1 MFNWPEDDEVPPDTT
16 VFCEKLVIDPEEPEA
31 VSVAKVF
38 EGEEAGAAPEEPD
51 VMVSMEVKFDDEEL
65 SVLVGLNTPLYVVD
79 TEEVEEDRH
88 TFDEDE
94 QHGIVVLVE
103 FVENAPP

>member
-1 MFNWPEDDEVPPDTT
+1 MV
-16 VFCEKLVIDPEEPEA
+16 DPEEPEA
-31 VSVAKVF
+31 VNVAKVS

-51 VMVSMEVKFDDEEL
+51 VTVWTEVKFDDEDP

-103 FVENAPP
+103 IVRNAPP

>member
-1 MFNWPEDDEVPPDTT
+1 MFDWPKDPEVPLDMT
-16 VFCEKLVIDPEEPEA
+16 VFCEKLVIDPEEAEA
-31 VSVAKVF
+31 VNVAKVF

-51 VMVSMEVKFDDEEL
+51 VTVSMEVKFDGGDP
-65 SVLVGLNTPLYVVD
+65 SVLVGLNTPLYEVD
-79 TEEVEEDRH
+79 REEDDDDRH

-94 QHGIVVLVE
+94 QQGIVVVVE